1 MAGPVI
7 GIVTTLIM
15 AVGGYLWLAYR
26 EKKLAAKGDVFTEPK
41 DQKTPEKATDE
52 KDPNWIL
59 SLVPLAIV
67 VVLLNISGFEFEVYP
82 EQKSW

>member
-26 EKKLAAKGDVFTEPK
+26 AKKLSALGEGFIEPTNQTATE
-41 DQKTPEKATDE
+41 
-52 KDPNWIL
+52 
-59 SLVPLAIV
+59 
-67 VVLLNISGFEFEVYP
+67 
-82 EQKSW
+82 EQG